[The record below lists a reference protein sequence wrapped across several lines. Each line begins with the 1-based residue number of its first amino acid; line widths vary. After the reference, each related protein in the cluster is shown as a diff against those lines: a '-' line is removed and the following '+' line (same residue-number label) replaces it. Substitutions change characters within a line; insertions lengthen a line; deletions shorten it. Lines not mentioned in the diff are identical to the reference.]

1 MFSRIIVATDLTAA
15 TRMSLR
21 AACDLRQSQ
30 GEIWLVHVIRR
41 LAGLPEAELRGVY
54 DRLKS
59 DAGTKML
66 DLKSWF
72 TRERHLDI
80 ECISVIGS
88 PAQEIA
94 RLAGEREADLIV
106 LAHDAADDPAILG
119 SVSFKVA
126 QLAPC
131 AVLMLKAPGTVK
143 AVRRRHTSSGISPA
157 TAKRPGAASG
167 REAGGVR

>member
-30 GEIWLVHVIRR
+30 GDIWLVHVIRR
-41 LAGLPEAELRGVY
+41 LVGLPDGELTSVY
-54 DRLKS
+54 DRLQT
-59 DAGTKML
+59 DAGTRMHEL
-66 DLKSWF
+66 TSWF

-94 RLAGEREADLIV
+94 RLARERDADLIV

-131 AVLMLKAPGTVK
+131 AVLMLKAEGTVK
-143 AVRRRHTSSGISPA
+143 PAPRRRTPSARRLPA
-157 TAKRPGAASG
+157 AKRRSH
-167 REAGGVR
+167 AGSA